1 MKNETTSIR
10 SPLGRARGMGSAKDG
25 THHWWVQRLS
35 GIAMI
40 VPMIYLLCNL
50 GRIVS
55 PDYDA
60 LLVWLKQPAPA
71 MALIAFIASSFYH
84 ANLGIQ
90 VVIEDYV
97 HCEGS
102 KFFWLVLNK
111 LFFLFLGFAAI
122 FAVVRLNFGI

>member
-1 MKNETTSIR
+1 MKNDTTTIR
-10 SPLGRARGMGSAKDG
+10 SPLGRARGLGSAKDG

-40 VPMIYLLCNL
+40 LPMIYLLWNID
-50 GRIVS
+50 RIVS

-60 LLVWLKQPAPA
+60 LLVWLKQPVPA
-71 MALIAFIASSFYH
+71 MALVLFIASSFYH

-102 KFFWLVLNK
+102 KFFWLVLTK
-111 LFFLFLGFAAI
+111 LFFFFLGFAAI